1 MNNIKIIDVEELKG
15 KIGAFTQY
23 LIDEEKSNSTIEGY
37 RRNVKRFI
45 EFIGKSKINK
55 NTVLEYKSALM
66 NMYKTATINA
76 ALSAINSFFAFVNKK
91 LSHLANKKVSQL

>member
-1 MNNIKIIDVEELKG
+1 MNNSKIIDGEELKG

-45 EFIGKSKINK
+45 GKSKINK

-66 NMYKTATINA
+66 NMYKTAIINA

-91 LSHLANKKVSQL
+91 LSQL

>member
-1 MNNIKIIDVEELKG
+1 MNNSKIIDVEELKG

-55 NTVLEYKSALM
+55 NTVFC
-66 NMYKTATINA
+66 KTALDAEENPCYITKRQI
-76 ALSAINSFFAFVNKK
+76 S
-91 LSHLANKKVSQL
+91 

>member
-1 MNNIKIIDVEELKG
+1 MNNSKIIDGEELKG

-23 LIDEEKSNSTIEGY
+23 LIDKEKSNSTIEGY
-37 RRNVKRFI
+37 RRNIKRFI

-66 NMYKTATINA
+66 NMYKTAIINA
-76 ALSAINSFFAFVNKK
+76 AYQQSTAFLPLSIKN
-91 LSHLANKKVSQL
+91 

>member
-1 MNNIKIIDVEELKG
+1 MNNSKIIDGEELKG
-15 KIGAFTQY
+15 KIGAFMQY

-55 NTVLEYKSALM
+55 NTVREYKSALM
-66 NMYKTATINA
+66 NMYKTAIINA